1 MVVAA
6 TKVAGIVA
14 NRAPTCYWLHHWP
27 QPSRWWFHV
36 PAPGEGRHLWPVR
49 VSVAF
54 HRVSVE
60 GRKRVKVPSIRYWL
74 RCRHPPC
81 SACGNKVWWA
91 YINRLETR
99 DGWMVNFQMWGLG
112 HYIIG
117 GSKLG
122 QGSVHSLLIRSTYPF
137 VFPPTRH
144 DTSAADAAVASA
156 GRKGATHLRVS
167 LHQKPRGFSE
177 YLYVPSRYPVY
188 PLPTHWWPTSGI

>member
-1 MVVAA
+1 MLLVASL
-6 TKVAGIVA
+6 
-14 NRAPTCYWLHHWP
+14 APTVAVVVSCSSTWGGK
-27 QPSRWWFHV
+27 
-36 PAPGEGRHLWPVR
+36 AP
-49 VSVAF
+49 VARQGF
-54 HRVSVE
+54 RCISPGFGGGKE
-60 GRKRVKVPSIRYWL
+60 RVKVPSIRYWL